1 MELSD
6 AGLREQPFRVHGEP
20 ITAVA
25 YAARTEALDF
35 LAATYAHEHGLGLF
49 QGPPLSGKTTIL
61 KDFTATLDPETAF
74 AIVDGAGLETP
85 VLLQDILGQFG
96 YDLQFDSVNELL
108 NMLKVFIRHQAGAGR
123 PPLLIVENTHAMTP
137 GTLATLCEL
146 VTIRVQE
153 TSALRLVLASDRSM
167 SAMMRAPALACMSER
182 MTGSFMLKS
191 LTADETSQYLRDK
204 LAAGGCPA
212 PETVLPA
219 DICKALHSA
228 SQGWPGVVDRLVLL
242 AFAKAEK
249 CPIEAGHI
257 ERPSLPEDL
266 PALLDSRDYEAG
278 AEDEDAPIIY
288 VTYNGQT
295 LHEIRLTKPRLL
307 IGRSE
312 HNDLRISSR
321 FISRHHALFVRHG
334 KATFLMD
341 LNSTNGTFVN
351 SRRISNLMMKNDDV
365 VLLGNHRIKFV
376 DPSATERTPLDD
388 AGFTETMVMQNL
400 EDIRRLLAREN
411 VAAAPPADGN
421 GDPPP
426 AAQSRG

>member
-6 AGLREQPFRVHGEP
+6 AGLREQPFCVHGEP

-35 LAATYAHEHGLGLF
+35 LTATYAHEHGLGLF

-61 KDFTATLDPETAF
+61 KDFTASLEEETAF
-74 AIVDGAGLETP
+74 AVVDGAGVETP

-96 YDLQFDSVNELL
+96 YELQFDSVNELL

-123 PPLLIVENTHAMTP
+123 PPLLIIENTHAMNP
-137 GTLATLCEL
+137 GTLKTLCEL
-146 VTIRVQE
+146 VTIKVRE
-153 TSALRLVLASDRSM
+153 ASALRLVLASDRSM
-167 SAMMRAPALACMSER
+167 AAMMRAPALSCMSQR
-182 MTGSFMLKS
+182 MTGSFVLKP
-191 LTADETSQYLRDK
+191 LTAGETAQYLRDK
-204 LAAGGCPA
+204 LKAGGCPA
-212 PETVLPA
+212 PETVLPPA
-219 DICKALHSA
+219 ICEELHAA
-228 SQGWPGVVDRLVLL
+228 SHGWPGIVDRLVLL
-242 AFAKAEK
+242 AFAKASR
-249 CPIEAGHI
+249 CPIQAGDI
-257 ERPSLPEDL
+257 ERPSLPDDL
-266 PALLDSRDYEAG
+266 PTLLDSRDYEAG
-278 AEDEDAPIIY
+278 ADEEDAPTIY

-295 LHEIRLTKPRLL
+295 LHEVRLTKPRLL

-334 KATFLMD
+334 RSTFLMD

-365 VLLGNHRIKFV
+365 VLLGNHRIKFI

-388 AGFTETMVMQNL
+388 AGFTETMVMKNL

-411 VAAAPPADGN
+411 IAAAEDSGEN
-421 GDPPP
+421 GEPPP
-426 AAQSRG
+426 AAQSRA

>member
-25 YAARTEALDF
+25 YGARSEALEF
-35 LAATYAHEHGLGLF
+35 LAATYSHAHGLGLF
-49 QGPPLSGKTTIL
+49 QGPALSGKTTIL
-61 KDFTATLDPETAF
+61 KHFAASLDDETAF
-74 AIVDGAGLETP
+74 AIVDGAGVEPP
-85 VLLQDILGQFG
+85 VLLQNILGQFG
-96 YDLQFDSVNELL
+96 YELQFDSVSELL
-108 NMLKVFIRHQAGAGR
+108 NMLKVFVRHQAGRGR
-123 PPLLIVENTHAMTP
+123 PPLLIIENTHAMNP
-137 GTLATLCEL
+137 GTLGTLCEL
-146 VTIRVQE
+146 VTIKVQE
-153 TSALRLVLASDRSM
+153 ESALRLVLASDRSM
-167 SAMMRAPALACMSER
+167 AAMMRAPALSCMAER
-182 MTGSFMLKS
+182 LTGSFVLKP
-191 LTADETSQYLRDK
+191 LTPGETKAYLRAK
-204 LAAGGCPA
+204 LEAGGCPA
-212 PETVLPA
+212 PETVLPPA
-219 DICKALHSA
+219 VCEEVHAA
-228 SQGWPGVVDRLVLL
+228 SQGWPGIADRLVLL
-242 AFAKAEK
+242 AFAKAAK
-249 CPIEAGHI
+249 CPIEVGHI

-266 PALLDSRDYEAG
+266 PDLLDSRDWEGGAG
-278 AEDEDAPIIY
+278 DEDAPVIY

-334 KATFLMD
+334 AATFLMD

-376 DPSATERTPLDD
+376 DPTATERRPLDD
-388 AGFTETMVMQNL
+388 AGFTETMVMKNL

-411 VAAAPPADGN
+411 TAAADG
-421 GDPPP
+421 DRAPP
-426 AAQSRG
+426 AAQSGP

>member
-61 KDFTATLDPETAF
+61 TDFAATLDSETAF
-74 AIVDGAGLETP
+74 AIVDGAGVETP

-146 VTIRVQE
+146 VTIKVQE

-167 SAMMRAPALACMSER
+167 SAMMRAPALSCMSER
-182 MTGSFMLKS
+182 MTGSFALRP
-191 LTADETSQYLRDK
+191 LTAGETAQYLRDK
-204 LAAGGCPA
+204 LTAGGCAA
-212 PETVLPA
+212 PDTVLPA
-219 DICKALHSA
+219 DICRELHRA

-242 AFAKAEK
+242 ALAKAEK
-249 CPIEAGHI
+249 CPVETAHI

-266 PALLDSRDYEAG
+266 PTLLDSRDYETG
-278 AEDEDAPIIY
+278 AEDEDAPVIY

-411 VAAAPPADGN
+411 ISAAPRADEN
-421 GDPPP
+421 GEPPP